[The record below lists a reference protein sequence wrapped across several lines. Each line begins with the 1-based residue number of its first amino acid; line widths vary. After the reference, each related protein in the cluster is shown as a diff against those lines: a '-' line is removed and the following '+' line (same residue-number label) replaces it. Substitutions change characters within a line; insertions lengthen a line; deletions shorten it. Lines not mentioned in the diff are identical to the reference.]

1 MAAVLPAM
9 RAKKSGSERS
19 QRRGG
24 VREGRARSGRRERRG
39 PEFGFGAA
47 MRVRVGVWVD
57 FAAARRRGGRRSGV
71 GGRRGGMA
79 GV

>member
-1 MAAVLPAM
+1 M
-9 RAKKSGSERS
+9 RAKKSGSERN

-24 VREGRARSGRRERRG
+24 VREGRARSGRRDRRG

-47 MRVRVGVWVD
+47 MRVRVGVWVG
-57 FAAARRRGGRRSGV
+57 FAAARRRNGM

-79 GV
+79 RVCGEELG